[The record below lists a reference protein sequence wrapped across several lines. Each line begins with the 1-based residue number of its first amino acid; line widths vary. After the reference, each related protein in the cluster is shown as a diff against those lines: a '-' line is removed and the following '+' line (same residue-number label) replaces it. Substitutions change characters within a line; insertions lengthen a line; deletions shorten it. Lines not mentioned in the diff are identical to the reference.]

1 MEPSLLIIYT
11 QQNLK
16 GCVAWA
22 SLTISADWIGCYAK
36 YLIFKDT
43 SWTEILHVVAKFHST
58 ALHGRTVSLLLMEK
72 IEYWVCLICIE
83 GRPSLMKIKA
93 VFYIKN
99 YFDNYRETTATRE
112 KRNLENKKIQKNSCE
127 RSCLPSSSSA
137 FIFKT
142 C

>member
-58 ALHGRTVSLLLMEK
+58 ALRGRTVSLLLMEK
-72 IEYWVCLICIE
+72 IEYWLCLICIE
-83 GRPSLMKIKA
+83 GRPGLMKIKA
-93 VFYIKN
+93 VFYVKN
-99 YFDNYRETTATRE
+99 YFDNYRETTATRKKE
-112 KRNLENKKIQKNSCE
+112 IWKTKKSKKIAVK
-127 RSCLPSSSSA
+127 RSCLPSSSSV
-137 FIFKT
+137 FIFKSY
-142 C
+142 